1 MIIQT
6 GGKMKQ
12 NVTQILKDI
21 FTSSGYRIV
30 DSSIAD
36 LIAEKD
42 EKKMYIKFSN
52 LLNTSCIEDF
62 AYNIC
67 DGAGLI
73 VATENASQ
81 EQIEFANQKGVI
93 VWDREELAYQIGN
106 AVLADIEGENLELG
120 GQSAPVEKTTEEYI
134 IADDKKKK
142 PDVFSGNKNEV
153 ENRAIENK
161 PEVKPDVEAP
171 SVENKVIDL
180 QSAPVNITGE
190 RAISI
195 ARPHQ
200 RDVTNAAL
208 KFVPLWK
215 YTYEIQ
221 AQRQFRSK
229 IIDIEGNGE
238 GYFNSMNE
246 IFEDFDLPEIS
257 NQVEVE
263 VNDYEVKSPI
273 ITKEDATKAIYER
286 IIDQYTRDVKFDN
299 TIGEAI
305 ISEHKRISPSKK
317 EIEME
322 IEMVYL
328 PVWEAKG
335 KRNSVEINA
344 TNGEVLLNPVDNDVE
359 IM

>member
-1 MIIQT
+1 
-6 GGKMKQ
+6 MKQ

-52 LLNTSCIEDF
+52 LLNTSYIEDF
-62 AYNIC
+62 AYNIR

-73 VATENASQ
+73 VATGNASP
-81 EQIEFANQKGVI
+81 EQIEFAKQKGVI

-106 AVLADIEGENLELG
+106 AVLADIEGESIELAE
-120 GQSAPVEKTTEEYI
+120 QSAPVEKATEEYI

-142 PDVFSGNKNEV
+142 PNMFAGNKREV
-153 ENRAIENK
+153 EKKGIESK
-161 PEVKPDVEAP
+161 PEVKSDVETIP

-180 QSAPVNITGE
+180 RSAPVNITCE
-190 RAISI
+190 HAISI
-195 ARPHQ
+195 AKPHQ

-215 YTYEIQ
+215 YTYDIQ

-229 IIDIEGNGE
+229 IIDIEGDGE

-246 IFEDFDLPEIS
+246 IFEDLELPEIS
-257 NQVEVE
+257 NQTEVE
-263 VNDYEVKSPI
+263 VNDYEVKAPI
-273 ITKEDATKAIYER
+273 VTKEEATKAIYER

-335 KRNSVEINA
+335 KRNSVEVNA

>member
-1 MIIQT
+1 
-6 GGKMKQ
+6 
-12 NVTQILKDI
+12 LKDI

-52 LLNTSCIEDF
+52 LLNTSYIEDF
-62 AYNIC
+62 AYNIR

-73 VATENASQ
+73 VTPGNAPE
-81 EQIEFANQKGVI
+81 EQIEYAKKKGVI

-106 AVLADIEGENLELG
+106 AVLADIEGESIELG
-120 GQSAPVEKTTEEYI
+120 KQSAPVEKATEEYI

-142 PDVFSGNKNEV
+142 PNVFTGTKNEV
-153 ENRAIENK
+153 ENRTIESK
-161 PEVKPDVEAP
+161 PEVKSDVETIP

-180 QSAPVNITGE
+180 RSAPVNITGE

-195 ARPHQ
+195 AKPHQ

-229 IIDIEGNGE
+229 IIDIEGDGE

-246 IFEDFDLPEIS
+246 IFEDLELPEIS
-257 NQVEVE
+257 NQTEVE

-273 ITKEDATKAIYER
+273 VTKEEATKAIFER

-317 EIEME
+317 EIEMK

-335 KRNSVEINA
+335 KRNSVDINA

>member
-1 MIIQT
+1 
-6 GGKMKQ
+6 MKQ

-52 LLNTSCIEDF
+52 LLNTSYIEDF
-62 AYNIC
+62 AYNIR

-73 VATENASQ
+73 VATGNASE
-81 EQIEFANQKGVI
+81 EQIEFAKQKGVI

-106 AVLADIEGENLELG
+106 AVLADIEGESIELG
-120 GQSAPVEKTTEEYI
+120 GQSAPVEKATEEYI

-142 PDVFSGNKNEV
+142 TNLFAGNKKEG
-153 ENRAIENK
+153 ENRAIESK
-161 PEVKPDVEAP
+161 PKVKSDVETIP
-171 SVENKVIDL
+171 SVESKVIDL
-180 QSAPVNITGE
+180 RSAPVNITGE

-195 ARPHQ
+195 AKPHQ

-229 IIDIEGNGE
+229 IIDIEGEGE
-238 GYFNSMNE
+238 GYYNSMNE
-246 IFEDFDLPEIS
+246 VFEDFDLPAIS
-257 NQVEVE
+257 KQIEVE
-263 VNDYEVKSPI
+263 VSDYEVKAPI
-273 ITKEDATKAIYER
+273 IAKEDATKAIYEK
-286 IIDQYTRDVKFDN
+286 IIDQYTRDIKFDN

-317 EIEME
+317 EIEMK

>member
-1 MIIQT
+1 
-6 GGKMKQ
+6 
-12 NVTQILKDI
+12 
-21 FTSSGYRIV
+21 
-30 DSSIAD
+30 
-36 LIAEKD
+36 
-42 EKKMYIKFSN
+42 MYKR
-52 LLNTSCIEDF
+52 
-62 AYNIC
+62 
-67 DGAGLI
+67 
-73 VATENASQ
+73 Q
-81 EQIEFANQKGVI
+81 
-93 VWDREELAYQIGN
+93 LAYQIGN
-106 AVLADIEGENLELG
+106 AVLADIEGESIELG
-120 GQSAPVEKTTEEYI
+120 KQSAPVEKATEEYI

-142 PDVFSGNKNEV
+142 PNVFTGTKNEV
-153 ENRAIENK
+153 ENRTIESK
-161 PEVKPDVEAP
+161 PEVKSDVETIP

-180 QSAPVNITGE
+180 RSAPVNITGE

-195 ARPHQ
+195 AKPHQ

-229 IIDIEGNGE
+229 IIDIEGDGE

-246 IFEDFDLPEIS
+246 IFEDLELPEIS
-257 NQVEVE
+257 NQTEVE
-263 VNDYEVKSPI
+263 VNDYEVKAPI
-273 ITKEDATKAIYER
+273 VTKEEATKAIFER

-317 EIEME
+317 EIEMK

-335 KRNSVEINA
+335 KRNSVDINA

>member
-1 MIIQT
+1 
-6 GGKMKQ
+6 MKQ

-52 LLNTSCIEDF
+52 LLNTSYIEDF
-62 AYNIC
+62 AYNIR

-73 VATENASQ
+73 VTPGNAPE
-81 EQIEFANQKGVI
+81 EQIEYAKKKGVI

-106 AVLADIEGENLELG
+106 AVLADIEGESIELG
-120 GQSAPVEKTTEEYI
+120 KQSAPVEKATEEYI

-142 PDVFSGNKNEV
+142 PNVFTGTKNEV
-153 ENRAIENK
+153 ENRTIESK
-161 PEVKPDVEAP
+161 PEVKSDVETIP

-180 QSAPVNITGE
+180 RSAPVNITGE

-195 ARPHQ
+195 AKPHQ

-229 IIDIEGNGE
+229 IIDIEGDGE

-246 IFEDFDLPEIS
+246 IFEDLELPEIS
-257 NQVEVE
+257 NQTEVE
-263 VNDYEVKSPI
+263 VNDYEVKAPI
-273 ITKEDATKAIYER
+273 VTKEEATKAIFER

-317 EIEME
+317 EIEMK

-335 KRNSVEINA
+335 KRNSVDINA